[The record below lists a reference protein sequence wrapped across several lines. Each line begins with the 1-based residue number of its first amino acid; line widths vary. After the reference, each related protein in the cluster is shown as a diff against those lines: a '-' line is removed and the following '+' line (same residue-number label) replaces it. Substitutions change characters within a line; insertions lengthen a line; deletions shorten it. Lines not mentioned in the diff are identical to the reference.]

1 MPPRASGAGRKP
13 GSNLPAAV
21 PDDQLLKKVPKA
33 PDELMDDNSCLIWKS
48 QARVLIDR
56 KVLTEDLLP
65 LLLAYCN
72 SFSIMLKADAM
83 ILKDGLISYGELGE
97 KKHPALNA
105 RADAISAL
113 VRIGSLL
120 GLDPMSHRRLVGGS
134 NSEGGSGGEWSE
146 FN

>member
-83 ILKDGLISYGELGE
+83 ILKDGLI
-97 KKHPALNA
+97 ALKL
-105 RADAISAL
+105 D
-113 VRIGSLL
+113 SLPDTKGKTVDL
-120 GLDPMSHRRLVGGS
+120 TVKW
-134 NSEGGSGGEWSE
+134 NSFSGGKTAIFKYRSRQTAK
-146 FN
+146 